1 MVRNNMSDFSKTYTR
16 SKKQKRVDE
25 PEGVSGPIETSS
37 ASSGPIL
44 RPRTSRASQPAVD
57 EIVEEEEEEGHET
70 SGDDNESE
78 ENYRMQFRHGKGPAD
93 DDDDDDEEEDFGR
106 RERGVE
112 EEEEVLLEIHRPVN
126 PSSHRIVN
134 YLGMGKTEAA
144 RRKRREWPYGEPK
157 DMASRIDNRFHTFF
171 QQDFYSTAI
180 IAKKKGIIAEPRW
193 IDWAYMER
201 ADNVVFRDVINDCTS
216 LRIKPL
222 MGFRNSWNM
231 EVIAQF
237 YATVAFEE
245 HESARKM
252 HWMTEGTRY
261 SVISLTMLDSLDL
274 VRQICLFLAFTE
286 ALVLWSRLR

>member
-1 MVRNNMSDFSKTYTR
+1 MSTQIQIKFLKSHVLQ
-16 SKKQKRVDE
+16 S
-25 PEGVSGPIETSS
+25 
-37 ASSGPIL
+37 
-44 RPRTSRASQPAVD
+44 
-57 EIVEEEEEEGHET
+57 H
-70 SGDDNESE
+70 
-78 ENYRMQFRHGKGPAD
+78 QFQGCYKKGPADD
-93 DDDDDDEEEDFGR
+93 DDDDDDEEEDFGG

-112 EEEEVLLEIHRPVN
+112 EEQEEEEVMLDIRRPVN

-157 DMASRIDNRFHTFF
+157 DMASGIDYRFHTFF

-180 IAKKKGIIAEPRW
+180 IAKKKGIIAEARW

-201 ADNVVFRDVINDCTS
+201 ANNTIFRDIIDVCTS

-222 MGFRNSWNM
+222 MGFKHSWNM

-245 HESARKM
+245 HDSVRKM
-252 HWMTEGTRY
+252 HWMTEGLDTV
-261 SVISLTMLDSLDL
+261 SPSLTLLDSLDL
-274 VRQICLFLAFTE
+274 VRQICLYLAFTE
-286 ALVLWSRLR
+286 ALILWSRLRRSSCILGTSKQMRVLQQDFIPTTVC